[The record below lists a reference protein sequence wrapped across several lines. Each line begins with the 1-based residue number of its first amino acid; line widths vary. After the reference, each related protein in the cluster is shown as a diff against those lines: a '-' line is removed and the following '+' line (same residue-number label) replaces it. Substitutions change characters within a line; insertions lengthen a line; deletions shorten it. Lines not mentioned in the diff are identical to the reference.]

1 MYFRYSPPLLMLLL
15 SSSSS
20 SSLESSSSSS
30 SLESSSSSS
39 SLSFI
44 IFILSSTIGEI
55 SQTGPALVF
64 TDMPGFGFAYMTQED
79 LLRTQEITKSYLTK
93 RGNNLKRVL
102 LLLDARHGLKIGD
115 EKFFRELF
123 ATTISSLNGER
134 KEVNSLK
141 RKTLQIFF
149 IFCNYVI

>member
-1 MYFRYSPPLLMLLL
+1 
-15 SSSSS
+15 
-20 SSLESSSSSS
+20 
-30 SLESSSSSS
+30 
-39 SLSFI
+39 
-44 IFILSSTIGEI
+44 
-55 SQTGPALVF
+55 
-64 TDMPGFGFAYMTQED
+64 MPGFGFAYMTQED